1 MPVVSRRPP
10 RSSRSTPTPSR
21 DTVATTPMS
30 MSWLPLIDRPATTP
44 LVVAL
49 VLVGLGWAIHGWAW
63 WTTQPKRPVAMG
75 SSKPI
80 ALAGASLEAPAV
92 VALLTNDFE
101 VPPSAITATLLDLA
115 ARGWIR
121 LAVANGELIV
131 VTRPQSNNLDALLP
145 FEQHVFSHARARAFN
160 DVTSANTLAASRDR
174 LDGAWTSRFARAV
187 ATNAQQLGI
196 TVPRYGVNRWSPAA
210 VACGVAA
217 IALLWSWRTDG
228 EADITT
234 SWRPRLVW
242 VFVLVATVG
251 LAMSTW
257 RRVRRSAQLPT
268 TAGLQRSGEWLGYR
282 GRLQQRIPVNA
293 SVVGA
298 PEQQRALAYAV
309 AMGVATHVQHELP
322 VAPDD
327 PRRAWSEAGGN
338 AHTVRVRYPFRP
350 GYGQRPLKVLGVGA
364 ACGIIIGALRGY
376 LRKIADGEALT
387 SFLENSPGQV
397 DLFRDLAAVLS
408 VLCLIPLAAALWA
421 TVAGLVDSVITR
433 ERIGVVVRTRHPAE
447 VVPAVV
453 AAFVKPFAG
462 RADFAT
468 YLAVDDGSRKTITA
482 WIADERSGAPEGAQ
496 ARVRATP
503 LLGYVRSSEPVG
515 TSTR

>member
-1 MPVVSRRPP
+1 MPLASRRPP
-10 RSSRSTPTPSR
+10 RSSRSIATRSR
-21 DTVATTPMS
+21 DTVSTRPMS
-30 MSWLPLIDRPATTP
+30 MSWLPLVDRPGTTP

-49 VLVGLGWAIHGWAW
+49 VLIALGWIIHGWSW
-63 WTTQPKRPVAMG
+63 WSTQPQRPVATG
-75 SSKPI
+75 NAKPV
-80 ALAGASLEAPAV
+80 AQAGAPLEAPAV
-92 VALLTNDFE
+92 VALLTNDYE

-145 FEQHVFSHARARAFN
+145 FEQQVFNHARARAFN
-160 DVTSANTLAASRDR
+160 DVTSANTLAASRER
-174 LDGAWTSRFARAV
+174 LDDAWISRFARAV
-187 ATNAQQLGI
+187 AIDAQQHGI
-196 TVPRYGVNRWSPAA
+196 AVPRYGVNRWSPVA
-210 VACGVAA
+210 VAVGAA
-217 IALLWSWRTDG
+217 ATALLWSWRTAGD
-228 EADITT
+228 ADLTA

-242 VFVLVATVG
+242 LVVLLAAVG
-251 LAMSTW
+251 LTVSTW

-282 GRLQQRIPVNA
+282 GRLQQRIPVSA

-327 PRRAWSEAGGN
+327 PRRAWSDAGGT

-376 LRKIADGEALT
+376 LRKIADGEALS
-387 SFLENSPGQV
+387 SFFENSPGQV
-397 DLFRDLAAVLS
+397 DLFRDLAAVLA

-433 ERIGVVVRTRHPAE
+433 ERIGVVVRSRHPAE

-453 AAFVKPFAG
+453 GAFVKPFGG
-462 RADFAT
+462 RADFAS
-468 YLAVDDGSRKTITA
+468 YLAVDDGTRKTITA
-482 WIADERSGAPEGAQ
+482 WIADGRSGAPEGAQ